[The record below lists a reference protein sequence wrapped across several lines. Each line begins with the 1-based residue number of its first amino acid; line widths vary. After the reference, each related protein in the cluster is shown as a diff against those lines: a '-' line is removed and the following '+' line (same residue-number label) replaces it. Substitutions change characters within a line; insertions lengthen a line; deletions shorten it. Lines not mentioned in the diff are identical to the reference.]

1 MTSRKIQPRKIQ
13 RLDIFN
19 IEDDIEDDTQIP
31 NQSGSPN
38 NKLQHI
44 FDDSDIDDSDK
55 DFIHAART
63 DSDIDDSDKD
73 FIPDART
80 GSEIKQQYEQERQ
93 SGTTPDY
100 TMPVNISNISRRCP
114 AYAPPATI
122 HEINTLY
129 LEHVKGTIVLIV
141 PSMESWSKA
150 AAKEFQTENGSR
162 TFRNITPDQFKHYIN
177 RHKFTAKL
185 KLKDSYVNTY
195 ECTGF
200 LKKK

>member
-19 IEDDIEDDTQIP
+19 VEDDIEDDTQIP

-55 DFIHAART
+55 DFIHDAQT

-73 FIPDART
+73 FIHGART